1 MAQVSPGAPS
11 LKPLC
16 PTRWTVRTKAIN
28 VVPTNYHLLQETLE
42 IIKEGKD
49 EYTLKAIGYLN
60 SMDTF
65 STYFGLELSK
75 LVFSATE
82 QLSITLQGTDTSL
95 QQAVRLPNLQ
105 LLTWRDRGSL

>member
-1 MAQVSPGAPS
+1 M
-11 LKPLC
+11 
-16 PTRWTVRTKAIN
+16 
-28 VVPTNYHLLQETLE
+28 LQETLE

-49 EYTLKAIGYLN
+49 EYALKAIGYLN